1 MTTLTCPFLARKKSE
16 AEAMQWLNPV
26 YLICSL
32 LCHGQTPKPVGTYR
46 GDKQMY
52 LDEVGKN
59 RDMIRSIPRKKLD
72 GNREIE
78 GKDAGMN

>member
-1 MTTLTCPFLARKKSE
+1 
-16 AEAMQWLNPV
+16 
-26 YLICSL
+26 
-32 LCHGQTPKPVGTYR
+32 
-46 GDKQMY
+46 MY

-78 GKDAGMN
+78 GKDAGMNWQEYNQELSSENGVEGKRKSKWEHDTSTEI